1 MDEIKD
7 KELNPID
14 APEEIEE
21 VHYKE
26 MSPGQ
31 MVARRFFRSRLSL
44 IGLVMLIAMFVFA
57 FAGPPVMHAIGY
69 HWNETDTDR
78 TPTVKR
84 AGYWLEGVDAN
95 GNVVST
101 YQYIEQEVSINS
113 YAPSSSNHLL
123 GTDEKGMDVF
133 IRLMYGGRIS
143 LTLGF
148 VVIILETIIGIL
160 LGGVAGYF
168 GGWVDQ
174 VVMRIVDIINCI
186 PTMPILLIASAVID
200 SLNVE
205 PESRIYY
212 LMLIMTVFG
221 WSGTARMV
229 RGQILYLRE
238 QEYIVAC
245 EVMGIPVMQRI
256 IKHLIPNVMPQLIVS
271 MTLGLGGII
280 LYESSLSY
288 LGLGIPL
295 PFAAWGTMISSS
307 TDPVVMANYPN
318 LWIPAGILIVLAVLA
333 FNFVGDGLRDAMD
346 PKAKR

>member
-14 APEEIEE
+14 ATEEVAVEE

-26 MSPGQ
+26 MSPAQ

-44 IGLVMLIAMFVFA
+44 IGLIMLIAMFVFA
-57 FAGPPVMHAIGY
+57 FAGPPVMHALGY
-69 HWNETDTDR
+69 AWYETDTDR

-84 AGYWLEGVDAN
+84 AGYWIDGVDAN
-95 GNVVST
+95 GNTVST
-101 YQYIEQEVSINS
+101 YQFIEQEVSINS
-113 YAPSSSNHLL
+113 YAPVSSSHLL

-174 VVMRIVDIINCI
+174 LVMRIVDIINCI

-200 SLNVE
+200 SWNID
-205 PESRIYY
+205 PEMRIYY
-212 LMLIMTVFG
+212 LMRLKLM
-221 WSGTARMV
+221 
-229 RGQILYLRE
+229 
-238 QEYIVAC
+238 
-245 EVMGIPVMQRI
+245 
-256 IKHLIPNVMPQLIVS
+256 S
-271 MTLGLGGII
+271 MT
-280 LYESSLSY
+280 
-288 LGLGIPL
+288 
-295 PFAAWGTMISSS
+295 
-307 TDPVVMANYPN
+307 D
-318 LWIPAGILIVLAVLA
+318 
-333 FNFVGDGLRDAMD
+333 
-346 PKAKR
+346 